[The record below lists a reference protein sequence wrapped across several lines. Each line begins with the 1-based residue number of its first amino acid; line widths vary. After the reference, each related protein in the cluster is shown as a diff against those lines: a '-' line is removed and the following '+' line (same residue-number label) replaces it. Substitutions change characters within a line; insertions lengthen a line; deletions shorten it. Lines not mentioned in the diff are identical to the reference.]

1 MSPSRQQQQQ
11 QQLAAARNDDTQQQP
26 VVYTLLRQ
34 RRVYYESYCCRQ
46 SMCVGTMLLITGL
59 LSVALQS
66 VSIAAGLA
74 LSTICHGIWCGVMV
88 SPSVSH
94 SHWSHSA
101 YTLSLSA
108 MSCHVMSCHVVSF
121 EEGLATTVSSL
132 YKTFVMHHCL
142 FKRRVTL

>member
-1 MSPSRQQQQQ
+1 MSPARQQQ
-11 QQLAAARNDDTQQQP
+11 QQLAAGRCEDVPQPQQP

-74 LSTICHGIWCGVMV
+74 LSSVCHGVWCGV
-88 SPSVSH
+88 
-94 SHWSHSA
+94 
-101 YTLSLSA
+101 
-108 MSCHVMSCHVVSF
+108 VVSQVDH
-121 EEGLATTVSSL
+121 TTRKISL
-132 YKTFVMHHCL
+132 YSFSRCFFFVL
-142 FKRRVTL
+142 TP